1 MPSYNS
7 TARRPFATGGRVAL
21 KKGGVGKKL
30 SDPNYG
36 VKELPKKPKHLKR
49 AKYDQEVDMGK
60 VSAGVRFRSKQAK
73 RKGIKKIQS
82 SKAYKDA
89 GYHKQVEMLGG
100 KAFREGGRTE
110 FKHGGS
116 HGKKGTF
123 QKIGEGISRKWRG
136 KEKTKVRGIEQ
147 DKKTGALTHKAPKDR
162 LDTQKG
168 REFLNKVRRWK
179 IRMPRPEM
187 YKNPSKDMSYK
198 ERKKEIKGEKK
209 EAKRKSD
216 WEKKYVKKEK

>member
-36 VKELPKKPKHLKR
+36 VKELPKKPKHLKKQ
-49 AKYDQEVDMGK
+49 KYDQEADMGK
-60 VSAGVRFRSKQAK
+60 VSAGVRFRSNQAK

-100 KAFREGGRTE
+100 KAFRSGGFT
-110 FKHGGS
+110 
-116 HGKKGTF
+116 GKKGPI

-136 KEKTKVRGIEQ
+136 KEKTEHKGLEQ
-147 DKKTGALTHKAPKDR
+147 DKKTGAYTHNAPKDR
-162 LDTQKG
+162 SDTQKG
-168 REFLNKVRRWK
+168 RIHSARVKTWK
-179 IRMPRPEM
+179 IKMPHPKK

-198 ERKKEIKGEKK
+198 ERKKEIARDKK
-209 EAKRKSD
+209 EAKRKD
-216 WEKKYVKKEK
+216 DFDKKHKVGKHKDK